1 MKRKSHK
8 SQIAIV
14 VFIETKLM
22 MMNSICKRPNET
34 KTNDKKIKNHLH
46 AVLEVFGSIKIC
58 NNIMLSVGKH
68 QRVPIAIPL
77 QDLDVEIV

>member
-8 SQIAIV
+8 SQIAIF

-22 MMNSICKRPNET
+22 MMNSICKRSNET
-34 KTNDKKIKNHLH
+34 KTNDKKIKNYLH